1 MCERVVSVA
10 RVPGVIF
17 CGARCRGAFVDG
29 CVVWAGVHE
38 VSSVW
43 CLPFGR
49 DALTCWLVGGLLCC
63 LGLVAVPVLVASEVL
78 GAIVLLVLFALAV

>member
-1 MCERVVSVA
+1 MLFTVLCVVGWDLWLARDYVFLWRVHLC
-10 RVPGVIF
+10 VIF
-17 CGARCRGAFVDG
+17 RGARCRGAFVDG

-43 CLPFGR
+43 FLPFGR

-63 LGLVAVPVLVASEVL
+63 HWGVSGYVCV
-78 GAIVLLVLFALAV
+78 